1 MSSPSPDQPKRLG
14 DRSPAE
20 IFRRGSTRAKVVKEL
35 SLWVVAALSA
45 GAGALGMQLGG
56 AWAWSFL
63 YFAVTLVVLMFIRS
77 QVLSAFTRRS
87 AGVTA
92 DALAAERRAEESA
105 AARRREERDAK
116 QKDAGQRARKPR
128 ANPYRKKDD

>member
-1 MSSPSPDQPKRLG
+1 MASHSTDPSKRLV
-14 DRSPAE
+14 DRSPAD
-20 IFRRGSTRAKVVKEL
+20 IVRGVTRTKVVKEL
-35 SLWVVAALSA
+35 SLWVVAVLSA

-77 QVLSAFTRRS
+77 QVLSALTRRS
-87 AGVTA
+87 AGATA
-92 DALAAERRAEESA
+92 DALAAERRAEELA

-116 QKDAGQRARKPR
+116 QRDAGNRAHKPR
-128 ANPYRKKDD
+128 TNPYRKKGD